1 MKTLITLFLGLSVAG
16 TAFAQVDTVSY
27 PEERRVIRQ
36 LMHQRTQPIDCSD
49 FIAVGP
55 KGDISFSHQ
64 QWQQVQ
70 RKEQLVFKSVEVVPG
85 TEFIRIYDG
94 TSAVVNFLAAV
105 QLVVAGQ
112 DISIKVR
119 RIEVYHKNNGNW
131 CRVAGQGTEVDEQLF
146 PTPASAA
153 KPRSTE
159 EEIRDLDQQEAKATI
174 SGDTLALKR
183 LWSPGYIVN
192 NPANTVVDVTQIRAL
207 IKEGKIDYSN
217 FSRVTERVSI
227 TGNVAV
233 TMGYE
238 VVQPQKNTDN
248 AGTTV
253 TRRYTDVWQKGASG
267 WQIIARQ
274 ATIINIQ

>member
-1 MKTLITLFLGLSVAG
+1 MKTLITLFLGLSAAS
-16 TAFAQVDTVSY
+16 TTFAQIDTVSY
-27 PEERRVIRQ
+27 PAERREIRE
-36 LMHQRTQPIDCSD
+36 LMQQRTQPIDCND

-64 QWQQVQ
+64 EWQQAQ

-94 TSAVVNFLAAV
+94 SSAVVNFLAAV
-105 QLVVAGQ
+105 QLVVASR
-112 DISIKVR
+112 DVTIKVR
-119 RIEVYHKNNGNW
+119 RIEVYHKNKGNW
-131 CRVAGQGTEVDEQLF
+131 CRVAGQGTKVDEQLF
-146 PTPASAA
+146 PTAA
-153 KPRSTE
+153 TAVKPRSTE

-183 LWSPGYIVN
+183 LWSPDYIVN

-207 IKEGKIDYSN
+207 IKEGKIDYSS

-238 VVQPQKNTDN
+238 VIQPQRNTDN
-248 AGTTV
+248 AGKKV
-253 TRRYTDVWQKGASG
+253 TRRYTDVWQKGAAG

-274 ATIINIQ
+274 ATIINIH